1 MFNVFTT
8 DTDKAKIAFE
18 SQCGMP
24 SPHEGLEEGKLKMK
38 PSNQNWKIGSSGEW
52 ISHVEKNFN
61 PGFK

>member
-38 PSNQNWKIGSSGEW
+38 PSNQNWKIGSSGE
-52 ISHVEKNFN
+52 
-61 PGFK
+61 